1 MTLTLDKNNITYE
14 NISNLVEYLKSVS
27 SISLKHLSLDNNP
40 LQDSIQIIAD
50 ALIHRHEMMIH
61 HSNQPNLYQIPL
73 EKLSLV
79 KVRMQDKGLDALIAA
94 FESLHRKNISRNIHE
109 YS

>member
-1 MTLTLDKNNITYE
+1 
-14 NISNLVEYLKSVS
+14 
-27 SISLKHLSLDNNP
+27 
-40 LQDSIQIIAD
+40 
-50 ALIHRHEMMIH
+50 MMIH
-61 HSNQPNLYQIPL
+61 HSNQPHLYQIPL

-94 FESLHRKNISRNIHE
+94 FEYIHRNNISRNVYD